1 MIAPSAGY
9 PPSYYAATAPVAPA
23 RPALSGD
30 IGCDVVVVGGG
41 YTGLS
46 AALALAER
54 GLSVRL
60 LEAERIGWGASGRN
74 GGQAIPGLRHGAAE
88 LARMF
93 GEAEAL
99 PLVRLGDEAA
109 KAFWARIERLGIEC
123 DARRGHLVAAARPAD
138 MVGLVNEA
146 EAHAALT
153 GDARMRILDSGAVRD
168 AVATTRYHGGLFD
181 PLGGHVHPLRLALGL
196 ATAAERAGAVLH
208 EHSRVTAIAGTSA
221 VTASGVVRAA
231 RVVLACDG
239 AVGALLPELAS
250 RVMTIGS
257 FQVATAPL
265 GDRAAALIPSDWAV
279 ADTRFVLDYYRRSA
293 DGRLIFA
300 GGEKYLPGAPRDIAG
315 FVRPHMERVFPQLAG
330 VPVDFAWGG
339 QVALTLR
346 RFPAVGRIGELV
358 YAHGYSGQ
366 GVVLACHMGTLIA
379 EAMEDSG
386 RGFDL
391 LSALPT
397 PAFPGGGA
405 LRGPLQVAGM
415 LWYALR
421 DRL

>member
-1 MIAPSAGY
+1 MERARAAY
-9 PPSYYAATAPVAPA
+9 PPSYYAATAHAAPA
-23 RPALSGD
+23 RPALGGD
-30 IGCDVVVVGGG
+30 VQCDVAVIGGG

-46 AALALAER
+46 TALALAER
-54 GLSVRL
+54 GHSVRL
-60 LEAERIGWGASGRN
+60 LEAEAIGWGASGRN

-88 LARMF
+88 LVRMF
-93 GEAEAL
+93 GQEAAL

-109 KAFWARIERLGIEC
+109 KAFWARIERLGIGC

-138 MVGLVNEA
+138 MVDLTAEA
-146 EAHAALT
+146 ETHAALT
-153 GDARMRILDSGAVRD
+153 GDARLHILDSMAVRD
-168 AVATTRYHGGLFD
+168 AVATSRYHGGLFD
-181 PLGGHVHPLRLALGL
+181 PLGGHVHPLNLALGL
-196 ATAAERAGAVLH
+196 AAAAERAGAVLH
-208 EHSRVTAIAGTSA
+208 EGSRVTALEGTRA
-221 VTASGVVRAA
+221 VTAGGQVRAA
-231 RVVLACDG
+231 RVVVACDG

-265 GDRAAALIPSDWAV
+265 GERAAALIPSGWAI
-279 ADTRFVLDYYRRSA
+279 ADTQFVLDYYRLSA

-300 GGEKYLPGAPRDIAG
+300 GGEKYLPGDPRDVAG

-330 VPVDFAWGG
+330 VPVDYAWGG

-346 RFPAVGRIGELV
+346 RFPAVGRIGETV

-379 EAMEDSG
+379 EAMAGSG

-391 LSALPT
+391 LAGLPT
-397 PAFPGGGA
+397 PAFPGGAA

-421 DRL
+421 DRI